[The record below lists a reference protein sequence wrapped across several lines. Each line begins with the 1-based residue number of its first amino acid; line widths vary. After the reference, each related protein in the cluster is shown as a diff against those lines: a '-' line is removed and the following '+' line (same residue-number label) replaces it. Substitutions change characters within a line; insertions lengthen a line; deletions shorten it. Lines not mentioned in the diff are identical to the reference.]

1 MLNIKATSQ
10 EKTTGSCR
18 QVEGVLPAASKQ
30 LPPLSTVPSAG
41 LHFPLVQAMPAAL
54 VLQSASNNKEMLL
67 CGYHR

>member
-41 LHFPLVQAMPAAL
+41 LHFPLVQAAL

-67 CGYHR
+67 CGYHK